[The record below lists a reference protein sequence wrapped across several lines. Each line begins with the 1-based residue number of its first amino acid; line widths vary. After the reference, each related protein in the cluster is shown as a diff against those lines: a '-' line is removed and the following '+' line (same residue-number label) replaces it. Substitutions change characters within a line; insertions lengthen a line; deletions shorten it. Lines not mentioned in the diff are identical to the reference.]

1 MHGGGGLRMIATI
14 QAPPPGRMGDLLKMD
29 KTSLL
34 SHLEKLVA
42 VGIELSAEHDSE
54 LILGHIV
61 DAAMGLTHADGCT
74 LYRAHGGS
82 LHFKIIRN
90 QSLSIR
96 LGGPSGAQLTLKPI
110 PLYLTDG
117 MANLHAVSAAAAIQR
132 RTINLADVYA
142 VAEFD
147 SASARAFDQA
157 NGYRSKSFL
166 TVPLI
171 DHEDEI
177 IGVLQLVNAIDRE
190 TGEIVE
196 FDRDGQHLVES
207 LASQAA
213 MVLNKRLLIDRLEA
227 LFIAFTKVIGAALDE
242 KSPYTHDHCQR
253 VPVIAMLLAEAASRT
268 GTGSLKGFSLTDAM
282 RRELELAAL
291 LHDCGKIATPVHVVD
306 KSTKLE
312 TIFDRIAL
320 VDTRFEVLK
329 RDARIRELEAMLAA
343 TSPNTGWRGEL
354 AARQAEIDAGL
365 DAERAFLHQA
375 NLGSEAMSAVDRE
388 RVREISERHTWRA
401 PDGREAAL
409 LGAEE
414 IAMLNIP
421 KGTLSDDERAIVD
434 RHIDLTIRMLEA
446 LPWPKHLRHVPE
458 YAGAHH
464 ECMDGKGYPRGLTG
478 DRMSI
483 PARIIAIAD
492 IFEAL
497 TAKDRPHKPGKPLSE
512 TMAILGRMK
521 QENRIDPDLFDVFVR
536 KRVYLDYAG
545 RYLDPKQNDAPNERG
560 IPGYN
565 PEVAEE

>member
-1 MHGGGGLRMIATI
+1 
-14 QAPPPGRMGDLLKMD
+14 MD

-34 SHLEKLVA
+34 SQLEKLVA

-61 DAAMGLTHADGCT
+61 EAAMGLTNADGCT
-74 LYRAHGGS
+74 LYRAQGGS
-82 LHFKIIRN
+82 LHFEIIHNR
-90 QSLSIR
+90 SLSIR
-96 LGGPSGAQLTLKPI
+96 LGGPSGAELTLKPI
-110 PLYLTDG
+110 PLYLSDG
-117 MANLHAVSAAAAIQR
+117 TANLQAVSAAAAIRR

-142 VAEFD
+142 VTEFD
-147 SASARAFDQA
+147 FASARAFDRA

-213 MVLNKRLLIDRLEA
+213 MVLNKRLLIDRLET

-268 GTGSLKGFSLTDAM
+268 GSGSLKGFSLTDAM
-282 RRELELAAL
+282 RHELELAAL

-306 KSTKLE
+306 KSAKLE

-329 RDARIRELEAMLAA
+329 RDARIHELEAKLAA
-343 TSPNTGWRGEL
+343 MSPNIDWHGQL

-375 NLGSEAMSAVDRE
+375 NLGGEAMAESDRQ
-388 RVREISERHTWRA
+388 RVREIAERHTWRT
-401 PDGREAAL
+401 PDGRQLDL
-409 LGAEE
+409 LSAEE
-414 IAMLNIP
+414 ITLLSIP
-421 KGTLSDDERAIVD
+421 HGTLSDDERAIID

-458 YAGAHH
+458 YAGGHH
-464 ECMDGKGYPRGLTG
+464 ERMDGRGYPRGLTG
-478 DRMSI
+478 DQMSI

-497 TAKDRPHKPGKPLSE
+497 TAKDRPYKLGKPLSE
-512 TMAILGRMK
+512 TIAILGRMK
-521 QENRIDPDLFDVFVR
+521 QEKSIDPDLFDVFIR
-536 KRVYLDYAG
+536 EGVYLDYAE
-545 RYLDPKQNDAPNERG
+545 RYLDPRQNDAPDARW

-565 PEVAEE
+565 PDITTD

>member
-1 MHGGGGLRMIATI
+1 
-14 QAPPPGRMGDLLKMD
+14 
-29 KTSLL
+29 
-34 SHLEKLVA
+34 
-42 VGIELSAEHDSE
+42 
-54 LILGHIV
+54 
-61 DAAMGLTHADGCT
+61 
-74 LYRAHGGS
+74 
-82 LHFKIIRN
+82 
-90 QSLSIR
+90 
-96 LGGPSGAQLTLKPI
+96 
-110 PLYLTDG
+110 
-117 MANLHAVSAAAAIQR
+117 
-132 RTINLADVYA
+132 
-142 VAEFD
+142 
-147 SASARAFDQA
+147 
-157 NGYRSKSFL
+157 
-166 TVPLI
+166 
-171 DHEDEI
+171 
-177 IGVLQLVNAIDRE
+177 
-190 TGEIVE
+190 
-196 FDRDGQHLVES
+196 
-207 LASQAA
+207 
-213 MVLNKRLLIDRLEA
+213 
-227 LFIAFTKVIGAALDE
+227 
-242 KSPYTHDHCQR
+242 
-253 VPVIAMLLAEAASRT
+253 
-268 GTGSLKGFSLTDAM
+268 
-282 RRELELAAL
+282 
-291 LHDCGKIATPVHVVD
+291 
-306 KSTKLE
+306 
-312 TIFDRIAL
+312 
-320 VDTRFEVLK
+320 
-329 RDARIRELEAMLAA
+329 
-343 TSPNTGWRGEL
+343 
-354 AARQAEIDAGL
+354 
-365 DAERAFLHQA
+365 
-375 NLGSEAMSAVDRE
+375 MSAVDRE

-497 TAKDRPHKPGKPLSE
+497 TAKDRPYKPGKPLSE